1 MNLRLLAG
9 FGLAAC
15 YLAGYAH
22 KPATLSL
29 DDCLAIAL
37 SDNPTVKVA
46 DMEVERMDYSRK
58 DVIGSLLPTV
68 DFSGSYSRTLEKQV
82 MYMNMDGFGDFGGA
96 PGSGEEAAK
105 AASRAA
111 SRASSGGDG
120 GIKVGL
126 DNSYSMGFS
135 ASLPIIA
142 PQLWKSISLSDAQ
155 IARSLEASR
164 QSRQALVNQ
173 VKSAYYTLLLAL
185 DSREIGRAH
194 V

>member
-58 DVIGSLLPTV
+58 DVFCPRST
-68 DFSGSYSRTLEKQV
+68 
-82 MYMNMDGFGDFGGA
+82 
-96 PGSGEEAAK
+96 
-105 AASRAA
+105 SRAA
-111 SRASSGGDG
+111 IAAPSKSS
-120 GIKVGL
+120 
-126 DNSYSMGFS
+126 
-135 ASLPIIA
+135 
-142 PQLWKSISLSDAQ
+142 
-155 IARSLEASR
+155 
-164 QSRQALVNQ
+164 
-173 VKSAYYTLLLAL
+173 
-185 DSREIGRAH
+185 
-194 V
+194 

>member
-9 FGLAAC
+9 LALAAC

-96 PGSGEEAAK
+96 PV
-105 AASRAA
+105 SRWALTTRIQWA
-111 SRASSGGDG
+111 FR
-120 GIKVGL
+120 
-126 DNSYSMGFS
+126 
-135 ASLPIIA
+135 LPC
-142 PQLWKSISLSDAQ
+142 L
-155 IARSLEASR
+155 
-164 QSRQALVNQ
+164 
-173 VKSAYYTLLLAL
+173 
-185 DSREIGRAH
+185 
-194 V
+194 